1 MIRDT
6 VQSPKNKVCESKQ
19 KEYLNQIKYLDNVVA
34 HKFVKVLIALL
45 ATLFLAAPAWAVDVS
60 MGAGGNLVF
69 EPNEIT
75 ISAGDTVHFINE
87 ALPPHNIIV
96 EGRADLSREALL
108 FAPGESQDVVFA
120 DKGDYNYWCGPH
132 QGAGMIGKVHVE

>member
-1 MIRDT
+1 
-6 VQSPKNKVCESKQ
+6 VCESKQ
-19 KEYLNQIKYLDNVVA
+19 KKYLNQIKYLDNVVDKTIM
-34 HKFVKVLIALL
+34 KFLITFFIAL
-45 ATLFLAAPAWAVDVS
+45 FFAAPVWAVDVS

-75 ISAGDTVHFINE
+75 ISAGETVHFINE

-96 EGRADLSREALL
+96 EARPDLSREALL

-120 DKGDYNYWCGPH
+120 DVGDYEFFCGPH
-132 QGAGMIGKVHVE
+132 QGAGITGVIHVE